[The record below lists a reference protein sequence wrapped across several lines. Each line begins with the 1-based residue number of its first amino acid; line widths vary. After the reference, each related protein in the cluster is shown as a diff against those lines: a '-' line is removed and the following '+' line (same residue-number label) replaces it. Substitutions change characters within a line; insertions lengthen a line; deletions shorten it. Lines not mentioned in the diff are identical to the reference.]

1 MKTGFTLEEP
11 GKLGWEV
18 FIALKQAKIL
28 TEWPR
33 KEYNLFPPHSAKR
46 YRPPAPEARKQ

>member
-33 KEYNLFPPHSAKR
+33 KEYNVPLQHSAKC
-46 YRPPAPEARKQ
+46 YRPPVSEARKQ